1 MIFGIETIILLARR
15 SRVSDLGGRFRR
27 GGSSLDPKQMWFF
40 LAVMVAF
47 VIAAMI
53 ASRISTI
60 RSRPGY
66 ASPNRLFRQLCKAH
80 KLRLKQQWLLWRL
93 ARWQRLQHPACLF
106 LEPARFAPA
115 NLGPSLIAHKDRFQ
129 EIRNHLMVPSIDD
142 DSGKKGSKKR
152 GKKKRK
158 SKGF

>member
-1 MIFGIETIILLARR
+1 MIFGIETFVLLARHTR
-15 SRVSDLGGRFRR
+15 ASDLGGRFRR
-27 GGSSLDPKQMWFF
+27 GGSSIDPKQMWFF
-40 LAVMVAF
+40 LAVMAAF

-53 ASRISTI
+53 ASRIATI

-80 KLRLKQQWLLWRL
+80 KLRLQQQWLLWRL

-115 NLGPSLIAHKDRFQ
+115 NLGPSLLVYKDRFR
-129 EIRNHLMVPSIDD
+129 EIRDHLMVTPIDTE
-142 DSGKKGSKKR
+142 SGKKRS
-152 GKKKRK
+152 KKKRK
-158 SKGF
+158 IKAF